1 MRINFTLFKKV
12 IFAFVTILLPAESLY
27 AQLSS
32 ALVQV
37 IHNAA
42 DPELLTV
49 DVYLSDI
56 LWANDVQ
63 FRQATEFE
71 TVLADFPT
79 KIDIAPGSSTS
90 SADAVYTTT
99 ITLAPGTKN
108 IIMATGVLDVEDF
121 AENPEKK
128 DIAFNLKVFNAA
140 KDISTDPSTVEVNF
154 WHGVTDAPVLNVVT
168 GLGDTLVKSIGY
180 NLNAN
185 YDVLSPGIYDIYLT
199 STYNKDDT
207 LGAFAA
213 DLSDYAGD
221 AILIFASGFLNPLQN
236 NDGPAFALYAALP
249 NGEVV
254 ALSTIVAGVKA
265 SATPF
270 QKLLAYPVPSTDQLT
285 LEIEN
290 DTPGMVD
297 VELVNMYGTVVE
309 PSSVYL
315 TSGKNLVNLDLSN
328 VANGQ
333 YLVKIFGK
341 SRMGTVRCAVVK

>member
-1 MRINFTLFKKV
+1 MRINFTPLKKV
-12 IFAFVTILLPAESLY
+12 IFAFATIFLPAGCLY
-27 AQLSS
+27 AQLST

-49 DVYLSDI
+49 DVYVSDI
-56 LWANDVQ
+56 LWADNVQ
-63 FRQATEFE
+63 FRQASEFE
-71 TVLADFPT
+71 TVIADVPT
-79 KIDIAPGSSTS
+79 KIDIAPAASTS
-90 SADAVYTTT
+90 SADAIYSTTV
-99 ITLAPGTKN
+99 TLAPGTKN
-108 IIMATGVLDVEDF
+108 IIMATGVVGTGF
-121 AENPEKK
+121 APNPESK

-185 YDVLSPGIYDIYLT
+185 YDVLNPGIYNIYLT
-199 STYNKDDT
+199 STYNKEDT
-207 LGAFAA
+207 LGAFTA
-213 DLSDYAGD
+213 DLSGYAGK

-249 NGEVV
+249 DGEVV
-254 ALSTIVAGVKA
+254 ALSDIIAGVKA

-270 QKLLAYPVPSTDQLT
+270 QKLLAYPVPSADLLT

-290 DTPGMVD
+290 DTPGMVE
-297 VELVNMYGTVVE
+297 VELVNMYGNVVE

-333 YLVKIFGK
+333 YLIKIIGK
-341 SRMGTVRCAVVK
+341 TRMGTARCAVIK